1 MFEQDYLMRIIAQ
14 LLGPFD
20 ARWSG
25 RPVRRIRTG
34 PPVPLD
40 MALGDATD
48 LDGEALLSLAP
59 ESLAS
64 VLQVS
69 GSTRTLRRHIARS
82 LMLSGRYHGE
92 AGRADM
98 ATSWRRPGSRRRRR
112 FRARAG
118 ARPVSDRPLEALM
131 TASDGEA

>member
-14 LLGPFD
+14 LLGAIRRSMERAAGEEDPD
-20 ARWSG
+20 GAARA
-25 RPVRRIRTG
+25 
-34 PPVPLD
+34 LD
-40 MALGDATD
+40 MALGDAT
-48 LDGEALLSLAP
+48 DGEALLSLAP

-69 GSTRTLRRHIARS
+69 GVDPHLTEYIARS

-98 ATSWRRPGSRRRRR
+98 AELRRAQGRAVAAAFGHELGSD
-112 FRARAG
+112 
-118 ARPVSDRPLEALM
+118 PVSDEALEALM

>member
-1 MFEQDYLMRIIAQ
+1 
-14 LLGPFD
+14 
-20 ARWSG
+20 
-25 RPVRRIRTG
+25 
-34 PPVPLD
+34 

-69 GSTRTLRRHIARS
+69 GVDPHLTECIARS

-98 ATSWRRPGSRRRRR
+98 AEPATRPGSRRRRR
-112 FRARAG
+112 LRA
-118 ARPVSDRPLEALM
+118 
-131 TASDGEA
+131 

>member
-14 LLGPFD
+14 LLGAIRRSMERAAGEEDPD
-20 ARWSG
+20 GAARA
-25 RPVRRIRTG
+25 
-34 PPVPLD
+34 LD

-69 GSTRTLRRHIARS
+69 GVDPHLTEYIARS
-82 LMLSGRYHGE
+82 LMLSGRAPRVAPLPPPSGMSW
-92 AGRADM
+92 DPTPS
-98 ATSWRRPGSRRRRR
+98 ATRLWRRLLPQVMEKRKFPEEIGRS
-112 FRARAG
+112 
-118 ARPVSDRPLEALM
+118 
-131 TASDGEA
+131 